1 MKTTTLP
8 SVRVAGELRAAVES
22 VLGEGETL
30 SAFLLESVRLTL
42 ERREAQREFVARG
55 LRARDEARTS
65 GEYVGT
71 EEMLARLDT
80 TLAKARERLAGES
93 R

>member
-22 VLGEGETL
+22 VLCEGETL
-30 SAFLLESVRLTL
+30 SAFLLESVRLNV
-42 ERREAQREFVARG
+42 ERREAQREFITRG
-55 LRARDEARTS
+55 LRARDEARAS
-65 GEYVGT
+65 SEYVGT
-71 EEMLARLDT
+71 EEMLARLDA

>member
-22 VLGEGETL
+22 VLCEGETL
-30 SAFLLESVRLTL
+30 SAFLLESVRLNIG
-42 ERREAQREFVARG
+42 RREAQREFIARG
-55 LRARDEARTS
+55 LRARDEARAG
-65 GEYVGT
+65 GEYVGA
-71 EEMLARLDT
+71 EEMLARLDA
-80 TLAKARERLAGES
+80 TLVKVRRQADGS

>member
-30 SAFLLESVRLTL
+30 SAFLLESVRLNIG
-42 ERREAQREFVARG
+42 RREARREFIARG
-55 LRARDEARTS
+55 LRARDEARAS
-65 GEYVGT
+65 GEYVDGD
-71 EEMLARLDT
+71 EMLARLDA
-80 TLAKARERLAGES
+80 TLAEKRRQADAPR
-93 R
+93 